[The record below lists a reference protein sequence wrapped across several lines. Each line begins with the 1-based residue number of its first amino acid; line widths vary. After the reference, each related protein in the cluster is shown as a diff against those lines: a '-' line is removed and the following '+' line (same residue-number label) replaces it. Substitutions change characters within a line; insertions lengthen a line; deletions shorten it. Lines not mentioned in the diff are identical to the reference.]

1 MSNKAEG
8 NKVENLSRQD
18 GTWLVVD
25 SDGSTY
31 SHLSDSG
38 IILVSEEGM
47 EDIGN
52 DARWTKLVGTDKFIR
67 SHPLSEVFE
76 VYQEYLNEVHGIG

>member
-1 MSNKAEG
+1 MS

-25 SDGSTY
+25 SDGSSY
-31 SHLSDSG
+31 SHLSNSG

-52 DARWTKLVGTDKFIR
+52 DARWYWLEGTEKLIR
-67 SHPLSEVFE
+67 SHPLSEVFK
-76 VYQEYLNEVHGIG
+76 VYQECLNEVRGIG